1 MVQFRTPSYQQAG
14 GDSDQSSR
22 GLRLWAGYAY
32 TGARRGP
39 VKLPSTQLVEARIA
53 GDSV

>member
-1 MVQFRTPSYQQAG
+1 MVQFRTQSHQQAG
-14 GDSDQSSR
+14 GIRDQSSR

-32 TGARRGP
+32 KGKRRGP

-53 GDSV
+53 GESV